1 MLKPAERRYALPMPT
16 PRRGKRHR
24 QIRRV
29 FLARHLQKTQHA
41 EMFRWQ
47 LHIMQREAPLREM
60 PVEHGKTAG
69 ARARGP
75 SEHAFAD
82 EDAPNRHAITAGDK
96 LSAFIQTSYERARP
110 ASCNA
115 A

>member
-1 MLKPAERRYALPMPT
+1 
-16 PRRGKRHR
+16 
-24 QIRRV
+24 
-29 FLARHLQKTQHA
+29 
-41 EMFRWQ
+41 
-47 LHIMQREAPLREM
+47 MQREAPLREM

-82 EDAPNRHAITAGDK
+82 EDAPNRDK
-96 LSAFIQTSYERARP
+96 LSAFIQTSYEWARP